1 MLGCRHLPQGE
12 GSQDQEDPCPLFLR
26 RTETVLGNV
35 FRTVPGRAAGVAATP
50 DLLGSLAN
58 LLEHEDGQGEET
70 VFFLRVKVFFLLY
83 YTIFS
88 VGGDQSRRQ
97 TAVSY

>member
-1 MLGCRHLPQGE
+1 MLGCRHPPPGE
-12 GSQDQEDPCPLFLR
+12 GSQGQQDPCPLFLR

-58 LLEHEDGQGEET
+58 LLEHEEGQGEGMP
-70 VFFLRVKVFFLLY
+70 VFLESPRSLVWP
-83 YTIFS
+83 
-88 VGGDQSRRQ
+88 
-97 TAVSY
+97 